1 MITSIDPATKKSIA
15 EVHMASEADVDRAV
29 KAAKVALKTPEWKLM
44 PGKPYMEALT
54 GDLPEAISTIRYYG
68 GWTDKT
74 FGQTIST
81 THQKFAYPIR
91 QPIGVVG

>member
-1 MITSIDPATKKSIA
+1 MATSPRANQ
-15 EVHMASEADVDRAV
+15 AS
-29 KAAKVALKTPEWKLM
+29 
-44 PGKPYMEALT
+44 GKPYMEALT